1 MSSEGGVITVNQAPP
16 PPADAPVFGGGG
28 EDPALAFVAAL
39 AGGKVPGT
47 KAAEPPAKVTV
58 EQLLHQKT
66 VEVKAKEL
74 QAREERLEQGARE
87 DQMKSFARA
96 TKLATEAAAADRER
110 RQQLEDTP
118 LAREE
123 ALRQFG
129 LLREMGVPGTG
140 KRMTIDSPLAN
151 ILIENDIMN
160 QQLNN
165 ERATDMPLVILH
177 GAVRYASLAFP
188 LMAGAGDDLEAAYE
202 ASKRGQTREERAYY
216 RTMQQLSIKYGSYF
230 AMSPEMFAVMQMIE
244 VVKNRVQY
252 NRQRLAMAQG
262 QEEAPDEVEAAMR
275 AYEQPVAAPE
285 PVQSEVVAQLEAAAE
300 EAAAAA
306 QLPRQVVPDGPTE
319 VSRPRG
325 RPRKEPK

>member
-1 MSSEGGVITVNQAPP
+1 MSSAVVAVNNAPP
-16 PPADAPVFGGGG
+16 PAADAPMFAASG

-39 AGGKVPGT
+39 AGGKTPG
-47 KAAEPPAKVTV
+47 AAPPAAPKVTA

-74 QAREERLEQGARE
+74 QAREEKLEQSARE
-87 DQMKSFARA
+87 EQMKSFARA

-118 LAREE
+118 YAREE

-151 ILIENDIMN
+151 ILLENDIMN

-165 ERATDMPLVILH
+165 ERATDMPLVLLH

-188 LMAGAGDDLEAAYE
+188 LMAGAADDLEMAYE
-202 ASKRGQTREERAYY
+202 QSKQGQTREQRQYY

-244 VVKNRVQY
+244 VIKTRVQY
-252 NRQRLAMAQG
+252 NRQRQALAQG
-262 QEEAPDEVEAAMR
+262 QEEAPDEVEVAMR
-275 AYEQPVAAPE
+275 AYEQPVAA

-300 EAAAAA
+300 EAAAA